1 MSKRYDNDK
10 VIIRFIGIGSTI
22 FKCSVNQFLLVRM
35 EAAAKILGLPIE
47 VAIFD
52 MEFFTLLKDQ
62 DLTCLYDLKK
72 EYCIDGLIF
81 GYNFQIEIW
90 LNGKRKR
97 TIKQFDL
104 INPYTLFPP
113 YNLKTNEPKF
123 ISHSPNWIS
132 IIESY
137 TGQIKC
143 FEFSATKFDLEKL
156 IFVLNEI
163 TISEGN
169 NQILISG
176 IKYDNKTQKNKSDDN
191 LITQRLAIIE
201 QQ

>member
-1 MSKRYDNDK
+1 MSKPLNNDK

-22 FKCSVNQFLLVRM
+22 FKYSVNQSLLARM
-35 EAAAKILGLPIE
+35 ENAAKVLGLPIE

-52 MEFFTLLKDQ
+52 IEFFTLLKDEE
-62 DLTCLYDLKK
+62 LSCLYDLKK

-81 GYNFQIEIW
+81 GYNFQIEIS

-104 INPYTLFPP
+104 INPYTLFPQ
-113 YNLKTNEPKF
+113 YNIKTYESKF
-123 ISHSPNWIS
+123 ISNSSNLIS
-132 IIESY
+132 IVESY

-143 FEFSATKFDLEKL
+143 FEFSVEKFDLEKL
-156 IFVLNEI
+156 FFVLNEV

-169 NQILISG
+169 NQIIISG
-176 IKYDNKTQKNKSDDN
+176 IKYDNRTQKNKGDDN
-191 LITQRLAIIE
+191 LIIQRLALIE
-201 QQ
+201 

>member
-1 MSKRYDNDK
+1 MSKAINNDK
-10 VIIRFIGIGSTI
+10 VIIRFIGIGSTL
-22 FKCSVNQFLLVRM
+22 FKWSLNESLLARM
-35 EAAAKILGLPIE
+35 EVVAKILGLPIE

-52 MEFFTLLKDQ
+52 IEFFTLLKDQ
-62 DLTCLYDLKK
+62 ELTCLYDLKR

-104 INPYTLFPP
+104 INSYTIFPT
-113 YNLKTNEPKF
+113 YNVNINEPKF
-123 ISHSPNWIS
+123 ISTCSNLIS

-143 FEFSATKFDLEKL
+143 FEFSVEKFDLENL
-156 IFVLNEI
+156 IFELNK
-163 TISEGN
+163 ISISNGN
-169 NQILISG
+169 SQTLISG
-176 IKYDNKTQKNKSDDN
+176 INYNNKKQSNKTDDSVV
-191 LITQRLAIIE
+191 IQRLAIIE
-201 QQ
+201 